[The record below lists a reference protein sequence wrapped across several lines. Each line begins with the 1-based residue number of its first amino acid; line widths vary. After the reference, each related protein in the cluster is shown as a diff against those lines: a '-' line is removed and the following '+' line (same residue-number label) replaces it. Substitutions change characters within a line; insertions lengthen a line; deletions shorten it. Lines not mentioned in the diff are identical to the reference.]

1 MINEFNGK
9 ILGAFDSA
17 NSAFL
22 DNVQSITYI
31 HIIDVVIVGI
41 LVYFF
46 FEFLRQTRALGIL
59 YGIAV
64 LLILWLIGQALELTI
79 LNTVL
84 KWIFTPLLIAIPVVF
99 QPELRSG
106 LERIGRSTKWVTDFH
121 RLSHSDIESIIDDIL
136 KAVVVLSSNTY
147 GALIVIS
154 RSTGLREYIETGQIL
169 SANLNSKLLVNIFTP
184 KAPLHDGAVIISGN
198 KIVSAASTLPL
209 SDDVVDLSLGTRHK
223 AALSLSG
230 QTDALCLIIS
240 EETGAVSLAV
250 NGRLQRNLNIDDL
263 KLRLIKLM
271 KAKHNPLKT

>member
-1 MINEFNGK
+1 MVNDFNGK
-9 ILGAFDSA
+9 ILGAFDNVHSV
-17 NSAFL
+17 FF
-22 DNVQSITYI
+22 DNIQSITYI
-31 HIIDVVIVGI
+31 QIIDVVIVGI

-59 YGIAV
+59 YGMAV
-64 LLILWLIGQALELTI
+64 LLVLWLIGQALELTI

-106 LERIGRSTKWVTDFH
+106 LERIGRSTQWVTDFH
-121 RLSHSDIESIIDDIL
+121 RLSYSDIDSIIDEIL

-147 GALIVIS
+147 GALIVIN
-154 RSTGLREYIETGQIL
+154 RTTGLREYIETGQIL

-198 KIVSAASTLPL
+198 KIVSAAATLPL

-230 QTDALCLIIS
+230 QTDALCLIVS

-263 KLRLIKLM
+263 KIRLIKLM
-271 KAKHNPLKT
+271 KMKRNPLRA

>member
-1 MINEFNGK
+1 MVNDFNGK
-9 ILGAFDSA
+9 ILGAFDNVHSV
-17 NSAFL
+17 FF
-22 DNVQSITYI
+22 DNIQSITYI
-31 HIIDVVIVGI
+31 QIIDVVIVGI

-59 YGIAV
+59 YGMAV
-64 LLILWLIGQALELTI
+64 LLVLWLIGQALELTI

-84 KWIFTPLLIAIPVVF
+84 KWIFTPILIAIPVVF

-106 LERIGRSTKWVTDFH
+106 LERIGRSTQWVTDFH
-121 RLSHSDIESIIDDIL
+121 RLSYSDIDSIIDEIL

-147 GALIVIS
+147 GALIVIN
-154 RSTGLREYIETGQIL
+154 RTTGLREYIETGQIL

-198 KIVSAASTLPL
+198 KIVSAAATLPL

-230 QTDALCLIIS
+230 QTDALC
-240 EETGAVSLAV
+240 
-250 NGRLQRNLNIDDL
+250 
-263 KLRLIKLM
+263 
-271 KAKHNPLKT
+271 

>member
-1 MINEFNGK
+1 VVNDFNGK
-9 ILGAFDSA
+9 ILGAFD
-17 NSAFL
+17 
-22 DNVQSITYI
+22 NVHSVFFYDIQSITYI
-31 HIIDVVIVGI
+31 QIIDVVIVGI

-59 YGIAV
+59 YGMAV
-64 LLILWLIGQALELTI
+64 LLVLWLIGQALELTI

-84 KWIFTPLLIAIPVVF
+84 KWIFTPILIAIPVVF

-106 LERIGRSTKWVTDFH
+106 LERIGRSTQWVTDFH
-121 RLSHSDIESIIDDIL
+121 RLSYSDIDSIIDEIL

-147 GALIVIS
+147 GALIVIN
-154 RSTGLREYIETGQIL
+154 RTTGLREYIETGQIL

-198 KIVSAASTLPL
+198 KIVSAAATLPL

-230 QTDALCLIIS
+230 QTDALCLIVS

-263 KLRLIKLM
+263 KIRLIKLM
-271 KAKHNPLKT
+271 KMKRNPLRA

>member
-1 MINEFNGK
+1 MVDDFNGK
-9 ILGAFDSA
+9 IRGAFDSA
-17 NSAFL
+17 NSAL
-22 DNVQSITYI
+22 IDNMQSISYI
-31 HIIDVVIVGI
+31 QIIDIIIVGA
-41 LVYFF
+41 LVYYF
-46 FEFLRQTRALGIL
+46 FEFLRQTRALGML
-59 YGIAV
+59 YGIVV
-64 LLILWLIGQALELTI
+64 LLILWLIGQSLNLTI

-106 LERIGRSTKWVTDFH
+106 LERIGRSTQWVTDFH
-121 RLSHSDIESIIDDIL
+121 RLSHSDIESIIDEII

-154 RSTGLREYIETGQIL
+154 RSTGLREYIETGQII

-198 KIVSAASTLPL
+198 KIVSASATLPL

-230 QTDALCLIIS
+230 QTDALCLIVS

-263 KLRLIKLM
+263 KNRLIKLM
-271 KAKHNPLKT
+271 KIKRNILRS

>member
-1 MINEFNGK
+1 MVNDFNGK
-9 ILGAFDSA
+9 ILGAFDNVHSV
-17 NSAFL
+17 FF
-22 DNVQSITYI
+22 DNIQSITYI
-31 HIIDVVIVGI
+31 QIIDVVIVGI

-59 YGIAV
+59 YGMAV
-64 LLILWLIGQALELTI
+64 LLVLWLIGQALELTI

-84 KWIFTPLLIAIPVVF
+84 KWIFTPILIAIPVVF

-106 LERIGRSTKWVTDFH
+106 LERIGRSTQWVTDFH
-121 RLSHSDIESIIDDIL
+121 RLSYSDIDSIIDEIL

-147 GALIVIS
+147 GALIVIN
-154 RSTGLREYIETGQIL
+154 RTTGLREYIETGQIL

-198 KIVSAASTLPL
+198 KIVSAAATLPL

-230 QTDALCLIIS
+230 QTDALCLIVS

-263 KLRLIKLM
+263 KIRLIKLM
-271 KAKHNPLKT
+271 KMKRNPLRA

>member
-1 MINEFNGK
+1 VVNDFNGK
-9 ILGAFDSA
+9 ILGAFDNVHSV
-17 NSAFL
+17 FF
-22 DNVQSITYI
+22 DNIQSITYI
-31 HIIDVVIVGI
+31 QIIDVVIVGI

-59 YGIAV
+59 YGMAV
-64 LLILWLIGQALELTI
+64 LLVLWLIGQALELTI

-84 KWIFTPLLIAIPVVF
+84 KWIFTPILIAIPVVF

-106 LERIGRSTKWVTDFH
+106 LERIGRSTQWVTDFH
-121 RLSHSDIESIIDDIL
+121 RLSYSDIDSIIDEIL

-147 GALIVIS
+147 GALIVIN
-154 RSTGLREYIETGQIL
+154 RTTGLREYIETGQIL

-198 KIVSAASTLPL
+198 KIVSAAATLPL

-230 QTDALCLIIS
+230 QTDALCLIVS

-263 KLRLIKLM
+263 KIRLIKLM
-271 KAKHNPLKT
+271 KMKRNPLRA

>member
-1 MINEFNGK
+1 VVNDFNGK
-9 ILGAFDSA
+9 ILGAFDNVHSV
-17 NSAFL
+17 FF
-22 DNVQSITYI
+22 DNIQSITYI
-31 HIIDVVIVGI
+31 QIIDVVIVGI

-59 YGIAV
+59 YGMAV
-64 LLILWLIGQALELTI
+64 LLVLWLIGQALELTI

-106 LERIGRSTKWVTDFH
+106 LERIGRSTQWVTDFH
-121 RLSHSDIESIIDDIL
+121 RLSYSDIDSIIDEIL

-147 GALIVIS
+147 GALIVIN
-154 RSTGLREYIETGQIL
+154 RTTGLREYIETGQIL

-198 KIVSAASTLPL
+198 KIVSAAATLPL

-230 QTDALCLIIS
+230 QTDALCLIVS

-263 KLRLIKLM
+263 KIRLIKLM
-271 KAKHNPLKT
+271 KMKRNPLRA

>member
-1 MINEFNGK
+1 MVNDFNGK
-9 ILGAFDSA
+9 ILGAFD
-17 NSAFL
+17 
-22 DNVQSITYI
+22 NVHSVFFYDIQSITYI
-31 HIIDVVIVGI
+31 QIIDVVIVGI

-59 YGIAV
+59 YGMAV
-64 LLILWLIGQALELTI
+64 LLVLWLIGQALELTI

-106 LERIGRSTKWVTDFH
+106 LERIGRSTQWVTDFH
-121 RLSHSDIESIIDDIL
+121 RLSYSDIDSIIDEIL

-147 GALIVIS
+147 GALIVIN
-154 RSTGLREYIETGQIL
+154 RTTGLREYIETGQIL

-198 KIVSAASTLPL
+198 KIVSAAATLPL

-230 QTDALCLIIS
+230 QTDALCLIVS

-263 KLRLIKLM
+263 KIRLIKLM
-271 KAKHNPLKT
+271 KMKRNPLRA